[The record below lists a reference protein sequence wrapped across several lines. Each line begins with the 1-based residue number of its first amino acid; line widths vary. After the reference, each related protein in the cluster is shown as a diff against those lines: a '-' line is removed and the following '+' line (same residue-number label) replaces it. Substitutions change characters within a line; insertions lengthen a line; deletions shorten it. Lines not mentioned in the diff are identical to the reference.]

1 MAGLAHYL
9 ALDSIQVPLDL
20 KRHETLAIVG
30 VLLFCVAQ
38 WSSHELALSRQLLAN
53 RRVRE
58 IKPGYVHLGLCNAG
72 AQRG

>member
-38 WSSHELALSRQLLAN
+38 
-53 RRVRE
+53 
-58 IKPGYVHLGLCNAG
+58 
-72 AQRG
+72 